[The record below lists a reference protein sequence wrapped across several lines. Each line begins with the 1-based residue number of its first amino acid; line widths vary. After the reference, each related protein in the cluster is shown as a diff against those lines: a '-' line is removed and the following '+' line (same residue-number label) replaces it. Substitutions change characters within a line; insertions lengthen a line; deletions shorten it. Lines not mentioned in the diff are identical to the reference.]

1 MVYKQQDAHYCHVSV
16 KDYSDDVMD
25 KVMGYKGA
33 YFKAFTE
40 VMKLKYVWWN
50 KETQVIELWGQFKKM
65 KEAREAMVNR
75 IEDVITAS
83 DDEPIDDDIVIVP
96 IESFSSS
103 DSECSCQEKVELE
116 SLE

>member
-1 MVYKQQDAHYCHVSV
+1 MVYKKQDAHYCHVSV

-50 KETQVIELWGQFKKM
+50 KETQVIELWGQFKRM
-65 KEAREAMVNR
+65 KEAREAMVHR

-83 DDEPIDDDIVIVP
+83 ENEPIDDTITAPQASD
-96 IESFSSS
+96 ESS
-103 DSECSCQEKVELE
+103 DSECSTQDVHELE
-116 SLE
+116 TLE

>member
-16 KDYSDDVMD
+16 KDYPDDVLE

-50 KETQVIELWGQFKKM
+50 KDTKVIELWGKFNRM
-65 KEAREAMVNR
+65 RESREAMEHR
-75 IEDVITAS
+75 IIDVLATM
-83 DDEPIDDDIVIVP
+83 
-96 IESFSSS
+96 
-103 DSECSCQEKVELE
+103 DSECSSQTEIEFE

>member
-16 KDYSDDVMD
+16 KEYSDDVMD

-50 KETQVIELWGQFKKM
+50 KETQVIELWGQFKRM
-65 KEAREAMVNR
+65 KEAREAMVHR
-75 IEDVITAS
+75 IEDVITAAEN
-83 DDEPIDDDIVIVP
+83 EPIDDTITAPQD
-96 IESFSSS
+96 S
-103 DSECSCQEKVELE
+103 DGSECSTQDVHEVE

>member
-50 KETQVIELWGQFKKM
+50 KETQVIELWGQFKRM
-65 KEAREAMVNR
+65 KEAREAMVHR

-83 DDEPIDDDIVIVP
+83 ENEPIDDTISAPPHSDG
-96 IESFSSS
+96 SSG
-103 DSECSCQEKVELE
+103 SECSTQDVHELE

>member
-16 KDYSDDVMD
+16 NEYSDDVMD

-83 DDEPIDDDIVIVP
+83 DDEPIDDTVTEP
-96 IESFSSS
+96 IASFSSS
-103 DSECSCQEKVELE
+103 ESECSTQDVHELE
-116 SLE
+116 PLE

>member
-16 KDYSDDVMD
+16 KEYSDDVMD

-50 KETQVIELWGQFKKM
+50 KETQVIELWGQFKRM
-65 KEAREAMVNR
+65 KDAREAMVRR
-75 IEDVITAS
+75 IEDIITAS
-83 DDEPIDDDIVIVP
+83 ENEPIDDTIP
-96 IESFSSS
+96 APPES
-103 DSECSCQEKVELE
+103 DSDESECTNQSIGELE
-116 SLE
+116 PI

>member
-1 MVYKQQDAHYCHVSV
+1 MVYKKQDAHYCHVIV

-50 KETQVIELWGQFKKM
+50 KDTQVIELWGQFKRM
-65 KEAREAMVNR
+65 REAREAMVHR
-75 IEDVITAS
+75 IEDVITS
-83 DDEPIDDDIVIVP
+83 TENDSIDDTIAAPPHSDG
-96 IESFSSS
+96 SSG
-103 DSECSCQEKVELE
+103 SECSTQGVHELE
-116 SLE
+116 PLE